1 MGRYKMRKISSKNT
15 FTKVMV
21 KIILTVAIIDLQLT
35 YILAFIGK
43 PETLQETSGKLIT
56 EILGVVLVY
65 CVKSFFETREEEK
78 NKLIQSKPLTMGDIT
93 GFDDAEV
100 LDKDMEYD
108 TDFAYSFINCNRDNF
123 RN

>member
-1 MGRYKMRKISSKNT
+1 MKKRKNNK
-15 FTKVMV
+15 FTYTKWIVS
-21 KIILTVAIIDLQLT
+21 ILITIAVVDLQLT
-35 YILAFIGK
+35 YILAFLGS

-78 NKLIQSKPLTMGDIT
+78 NKLIDKALRVGDIT

-100 LDKDMEYD
+100 LDKDLEND
-108 TDFAYSFINCNRDNF
+108 PDFTFDYLLHN
-123 RN
+123 